1 MNKNILTVV
10 SLVSL
15 LSLGLSAN
23 AAIDMKSALK
33 TGANAS
39 LNSIKA
45 QSGITTTTTNVNT
58 QLVNSYRKQINAIVT
73 KSIWLSKNFNTSVNN
88 ISLLLLNKNEIAKVR
103 GNVPANSTEAA
114 DRLALYLMSDR
125 QSKTISNRMNSLSAS
140 KKSQLNSY
148 VKTMKNSTVGYTSLA
163 KEATTLSAKIAKTPS
178 VAVALSPELKRL
190 KQVSTNATK
199 QARTAT
205 NLSRAIIVK

>member
-1 MNKNILTVV
+1 MKKNILTVV

-23 AAIDMKSALK
+23 AAVDMKSALK

-39 LNSIKA
+39 LNSIKT
-45 QSGITTTTTNVNT
+45 QSGVTTTTTANT
-58 QLVNSYRKQINAIVT
+58 QLVNSYRNQIKAIVT
-73 KSIWLSKNFNTSVNN
+73 KSNNMSKNFNTSVNN
-88 ISLLLLNKNEIAKVR
+88 ISSLLLNKNEIAKVR
-103 GNVPANSTEAA
+103 GTAPANSTEAA

-125 QSKTISNRMNSLSAS
+125 QSSTVSSRINSLSAS

-148 VKTMKNSTVGYTSLA
+148 VKTMKDSTVGYTSLA

-178 VAVALSPELKRL
+178 VAVALSPELKSL

-199 QARTAT
+199 QAKTAT
-205 NLSRAIIVK
+205 SLSKALLKK

>member
-73 KSIWLSKNFNTSVNN
+73 KSNNMSKNFNTSVNN

>member
-1 MNKNILTVV
+1 MKKNILTVV

-23 AAIDMKSALK
+23 AAVDMKSALK

-39 LNSIKA
+39 LNSIKT
-45 QSGITTTTTNVNT
+45 QSGVTTTTTANT
-58 QLVNSYRKQINAIVT
+58 QLVNSYRNQIKAIVT
-73 KSIWLSKNFNTSVNN
+73 KSNNMSKNFNTSVNN
-88 ISLLLLNKNEIAKVR
+88 ISSLLLNKNEIAKVR

-125 QSKTISNRMNSLSAS
+125 QSSTVSSRINSLSAS

-148 VKTMKNSTVGYTSLA
+148 VKTMKDSTVGYTSLA

-178 VAVALSPELKRL
+178 VAVALSPELKSL

-199 QARTAT
+199 QAKTAT
-205 NLSRAIIVK
+205 SLSKALLKK

>member
-73 KSIWLSKNFNTSVNN
+73 KSNNMSKNFNTSVNN

-114 DRLALYLMSDR
+114 DRLALYLMSGR
-125 QSKTISNRMNSLSAS
+125 QSNTISSRMNSLSAS

-178 VAVALSPELKRL
+178 VAVALSPELKSL